1 MNTNGCRENHPV
13 HPGAASP
20 YYRAA
25 DEGGGA
31 RRPPDQE
38 IAQLNAVTSHINA
51 TLRRAVRFAVQ
62 EARNE
67 RKRRQELDE
76 RVELKMDRLASA
88 QLLSE
93 EGIEKLGERVDGL
106 GEKLDRLGDKVD
118 KLVDGMLRG
127 PGSFP
132 AGPPI

>member
-1 MNTNGCRENHPV
+1 
-13 HPGAASP
+13 
-20 YYRAA
+20 
-25 DEGGGA
+25 
-31 RRPPDQE
+31 
-38 IAQLNAVTSHINA
+38 VTSHINE
-51 TLRRAVRFAVQ
+51 TLRRAVRLAVQ

-76 RVELKMDRLASA
+76 RFELKMDQLASA

-93 EGIEKLGERVDGL
+93 DRIERLGARVDGL

-127 PGSFP
+127 PGNLP

>member
-1 MNTNGCRENHPV
+1 
-13 HPGAASP
+13 
-20 YYRAA
+20 
-25 DEGGGA
+25 
-31 RRPPDQE
+31 
-38 IAQLNAVTSHINA
+38 VTSHINA

>member
-1 MNTNGCRENHPV
+1 
-13 HPGAASP
+13 
-20 YYRAA
+20 
-25 DEGGGA
+25 
-31 RRPPDQE
+31 
-38 IAQLNAVTSHINA
+38 
-51 TLRRAVRFAVQ
+51 
-62 EARNE
+62 
-67 RKRRQELDE
+67 
-76 RVELKMDRLASA
+76 MDRLASA